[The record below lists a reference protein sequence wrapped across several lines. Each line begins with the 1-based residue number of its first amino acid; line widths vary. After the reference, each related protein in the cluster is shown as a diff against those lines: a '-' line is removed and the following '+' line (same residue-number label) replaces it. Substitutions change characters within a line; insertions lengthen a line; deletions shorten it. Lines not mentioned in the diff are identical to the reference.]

1 MSVGHASR
9 LDLEAGDTGISS
21 FSEMSP
27 SCALMTCALY
37 FMYILLELEFIYKNP
52 LGCCMENWM
61 MGEGRGRKT
70 CEVAGLPVRKEKRE
84 EGRQEGRER

>member
-37 FMYILLELEFIYKNP
+37 FMYFLLELEFIYKNP

-61 MGEGRGRKT
+61 MGEG
-70 CEVAGLPVRKEKRE
+70 
-84 EGRQEGRER
+84 